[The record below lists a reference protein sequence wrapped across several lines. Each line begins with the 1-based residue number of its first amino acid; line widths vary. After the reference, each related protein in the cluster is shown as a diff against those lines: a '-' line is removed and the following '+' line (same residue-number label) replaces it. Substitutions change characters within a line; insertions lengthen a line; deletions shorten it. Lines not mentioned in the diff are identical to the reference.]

1 VLEFWLKYGLAVSVI
16 AFLLAGLLFGVAR
29 MKLVARLKAMH
40 ASTWD
45 ELGKPPRLA
54 IHPKQYRKVTMFVR
68 HGAYEALGDSKL
80 SFLCRSAYVLG
91 TVHYVA
97 LVLMFTW
104 PFVVLIAR

>member
-1 VLEFWLKYGLAVSVI
+1 MLEFWLAYGLAVSVI

-29 MKLVARLKAMH
+29 LELVARLKAAH
-40 ASTWD
+40 PGIWD

-68 HGAYEALGDSKL
+68 RGAYKALDDPKL
-80 SFLCRSAYVLG
+80 SFLCRSACVLG
-91 TVHYVA
+91 SIHYVA

-104 PFVVLIAR
+104 PFLVLIAR